1 MTWQARRRFGLRE
14 RSRSSLLPAALA
26 HHHAQP
32 CASRSTSQPAQ
43 SQLSHRTGRR
53 RFASGMPAAWS
64 PQRQELF
71 FTQIGALHV
80 PRLVVARRIRR
91 LAHCQSTRV
100 PPLFTTDLKDCSL
113 QFNSVVFVHR
123 GSVCC
128 VSSQT
133 ETPIGPPRLTQRT
146 DGCLL
151 VS

>member
-1 MTWQARRRFGLRE
+1 MGYIFLHFLVLRRAEPRV
-14 RSRSSLLPAALA
+14 RSSCATRGQRDWHHIRAAKPRPEASSRTALAAADLPAECRQLG
-26 HHHAQP
+26 H
-32 CASRSTSQPAQ
+32 RSVKS
-43 SQLSHRTGRR
+43 
-53 RFASGMPAAWS
+53 
-64 PQRQELF
+64 F